1 MFKCIFL
8 MFCSSC
14 GLQKQPQQERVPWLM
29 VAVPLACLAVLLA
42 AVGMVCLALTA
53 RKKRQAEGTY
63 SPSQQ
68 EVAGARLEMGSVLK
82 VPPEERLIWH
92 RFGTATLQTR
102 LWCVETLSKAACVFR
117 GRIMEKTL
125 LMLYHEHS
133 LSALWVRETWSRC
146 EKYKLWPLSI
156 PYGKKYIVK
165 IWKKAPKIYSLRNA
179 LKYIC
184 LNILSNNLSFAYFWK
199 YILIAFNKIY
209 VALHIV
215 QSIKIQKPEL
225 SQKNYIYMK
234 YCTFSCNYTKGTSKN
249 IFIFLKYMLPF
260 I

>member
-8 MFCSSC
+8 LYCSSC
-14 GLQKQPQQERVPWLM
+14 GLQKQPQQDRVPWLM

-42 AVGMVCLALTA
+42 AVGMVCLALAA

-92 RFGTATLQTR
+92 RSGPNTRGTATLQTR

-125 LMLYHEHS
+125 LILYHEHS

-156 PYGKKYIVK
+156 HMAKNISSN
-165 IWKKAPKIYSLRNA
+165 IF
-179 LKYIC
+179 
-184 LNILSNNLSFAYFWK
+184 LNITK
-199 YILIAFNKIY
+199 RPKK
-209 VALHIV
+209 
-215 QSIKIQKPEL
+215 SIH
-225 SQKNYIYMK
+225 
-234 YCTFSCNYTKGTSKN
+234 
-249 IFIFLKYMLPF
+249 
-260 I
+260 